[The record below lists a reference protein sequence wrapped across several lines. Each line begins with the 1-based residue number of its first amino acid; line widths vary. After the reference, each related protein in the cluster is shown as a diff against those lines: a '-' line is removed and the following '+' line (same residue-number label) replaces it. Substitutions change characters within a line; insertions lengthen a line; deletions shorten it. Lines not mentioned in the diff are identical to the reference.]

1 MSSQLEVQQVTVRYG
16 DFTAVEDVS
25 MSLQTGQIG
34 CLLGPSGCGKTTLL
48 RAIAGFESIS
58 AGSIQLRG
66 VPISTPR
73 RQLPPEQRKVG
84 MVFQDFALFPH
95 LDVRRN
101 IGFGL
106 SHLNRKARRERVE
119 SMLQLV
125 ALSEYANAYPH
136 ELSGGQQQRV
146 ALARALAPNP
156 EILLLDE
163 PFSSLDTELRTELA
177 AEIRELLKRNGV
189 TAILVT
195 HDQHEAFAM
204 ADQVTLL
211 NRGQVAQTDTPYN
224 LYHNPG
230 NEFVAEFIGQG
241 TMITVTVNA
250 AGEMNDGLGVLDRG
264 HPHWLPGEQLRL
276 LVRPDDIEYD
286 EGSLTSLRVVHKAFR
301 GASYLYDLLLPD
313 GQRVP
318 CLTPSHVDVPLGG
331 LLPVRF
337 NLQHVVVFDGDCP
350 RNCCCSPST
359 VIQQPDPGAIVSPPA
374 LSPAAAPSIPAPRTR
389 RSG

>member
-1 MSSQLEVQQVTVRYG
+1 MNNQLEVQQVTVKYG
-16 DFTAVEDVS
+16 DFTAVEEVS
-25 MSLQTGQIG
+25 MTLQTGQIG

-58 AGSIQLRG
+58 AGSICLRG
-66 VPISTPR
+66 TTISTAGR
-73 RQLPPEQRKVG
+73 ELPPEQRKVG

-106 SHLNRKARRERVE
+106 SHLPRKARRERVE

-125 ALSEYANAYPH
+125 ALSEYGNAFPH

-211 NRGQVAQTDTPYN
+211 NRGRVAQTDTPYN

-241 TMITVTVNA
+241 TMISVTVNA

-264 HPHWLPGEQLRL
+264 HPHWQPGEELRL
-276 LVRPDDIEYD
+276 LVRPDDIEYE
-286 EGSLTSLRVVHKAFR
+286 EGSHVSLRVVHKAFR

-318 CLTPSHVDVPLGG
+318 CLTPSHVDIPLGG

-350 RNCCCSPST
+350 RECCCSPST
-359 VIQQPDPGAIVSPPA
+359 VIAQQEVGEILSPPA
-374 LSPAAAPSIPAPRTR
+374 LSPAAAPSTPAPRTR
-389 RSG
+389 QSG

>member
-1 MSSQLEVQQVTVRYG
+1 MNSQLEVQQVTVRYG

-25 MSLQTGQIG
+25 MSLQSGQIG

-58 AGSIQLRG
+58 AGSIHLRG

-106 SHLNRKARRERVE
+106 SHLTRKARRERVE

-177 AEIRELLKRNGV
+177 GEIRELLKRNGV

-211 NRGQVAQTDTPYN
+211 NRGKVAQTDTPYN

-230 NEFVAEFIGQG
+230 NEFVAQFIGQG

-286 EGSLTSLRVVHKAFR
+286 ETSLTALRVVHKAFR
-301 GASYLYDLLLPD
+301 GASYFYDLLLPD

-359 VIQQPDPGAIVSPPA
+359 VIQQPNNGAIVSPPA
-374 LSPAAAPSIPAPRTR
+374 LSPAAPASISGPRAR
-389 RSG
+389 QSG